1 VRELERPPDDAR
13 TTVEDT
19 RTHRIGHLDDVFA
32 VHSTDASIDRRRIEP
47 ARPTAIDRA
56 VRTCRTSRSEDAAT
70 RRSTARGG
78 NAHRTVTSRNAHG
91 EPQKKNR
98 PHWAAGR

>member
-47 ARPTAIDRA
+47 VRPRRSIAPFERVGHRVAKTRRHGARRLA
-56 VRTCRTSRSEDAAT
+56 AAT
-70 RRSTARGG
+70 LTGPSLPATRMA
-78 NAHRTVTSRNAHG
+78 SRK
-91 EPQKKNR
+91 KKNR